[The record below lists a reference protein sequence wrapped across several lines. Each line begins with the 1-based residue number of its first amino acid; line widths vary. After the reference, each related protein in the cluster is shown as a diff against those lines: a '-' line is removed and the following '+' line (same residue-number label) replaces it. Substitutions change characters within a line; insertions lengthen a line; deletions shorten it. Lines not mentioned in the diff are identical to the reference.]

1 MTYVKSQQSTDYIK
15 CLYCDEKD
23 ENKLLKNTFKN
34 RIICKN
40 CYDIIID
47 MTKPYR
53 NNNDSKSF
61 T

>member
-1 MTYVKSQQSTDYIK
+1 MNHVERPENTDYIK
-15 CLYCDEKD
+15 WLYCNEKD

-53 NNNDSKSF
+53 NK
-61 T
+61 

>member
-1 MTYVKSQQSTDYIK
+1 MINVEVSNNIDIIK
-15 CLYCDEKD
+15 CLYCDERD
-23 ENKLLKNTFKN
+23 ENKLLQKTFKN

-53 NNNDSKSF
+53 NK
-61 T
+61 

>member
-1 MTYVKSQQSTDYIK
+1 MEYVENPLNTDYIK

-23 ENKLLKNTFKN
+23 ENKLLKNTFKK

-53 NNNDSKSF
+53 NYNASK
-61 T
+61 

>member
-1 MTYVKSQQSTDYIK
+1 VESPQNTDYIK

-34 RIICKN
+34 RIICKK

-53 NNNDSKSF
+53 NNNDSK
-61 T
+61 

>member
-1 MTYVKSQQSTDYIK
+1 MEKDQKIPIILNV
-15 CLYCDEKD
+15 CNCNEKD

-53 NNNDSKSF
+53 NK
-61 T
+61 